1 MFRFLLSFGE
11 KLEIFLILKIKLE
24 IKNVSNC
31 PSPRTGCLDRWMVGR
46 GEEGQPQQ
54 FLVHATFTS
63 LSCPSHLQNPRPFII
78 LFLCPK
84 EAKLK
89 NMFSSRI
96 GHIKIITIEGK
107 WFQGAWTRYYC
118 DWPSSPRWMVGRF
131 WHPLFSNFDTIC
143 QIFKLNQTTLTSF
156 MHVWIYIIHDIS
168 DLLIDIRIY
177 MMFHTYLWILGYIWY
192 LILFYEY

>member
-1 MFRFLLSFGE
+1 MLSFGE

-63 LSCPSHLQNPRPFII
+63 FSCPSHLRNPRPSII

-89 NMFSSRI
+89 KNMLSSRI
-96 GHIKIITIEGK
+96 GHFINITIEGK
-107 WFQGAWTRYYC
+107 GFRGGSYEILLWLTFL
-118 DWPSSPRWMVGRF
+118 PSLDCWKVLASV
-131 WHPLFSNFDTIC
+131 
-143 QIFKLNQTTLTSF
+143 
-156 MHVWIYIIHDIS
+156 
-168 DLLIDIRIY
+168 LL
-177 MMFHTYLWILGYIWY
+177 
-192 LILFYEY
+192 